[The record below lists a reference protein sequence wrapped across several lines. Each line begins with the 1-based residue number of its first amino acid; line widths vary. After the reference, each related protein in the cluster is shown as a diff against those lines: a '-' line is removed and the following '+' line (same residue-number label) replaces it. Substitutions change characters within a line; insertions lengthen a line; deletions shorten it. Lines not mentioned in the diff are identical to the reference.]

1 MIRSNETTLKDAL
14 ERLIGTYKLR
24 GKLQETQLVA
34 NWENVVGKMINKHTR
49 DLFIKGSKLH
59 VKLDSAV
66 VRQELMYA
74 RTQLLEKINTELGGN
89 YIEEIIFL

>member
-14 ERLIGTYKLR
+14 EKLIGTYKLR

-34 NWENVVGKMINKHTR
+34 NWEKVVGKMIDKHTR
-49 DLFIKGSKLH
+49 DLYIKSDKLY

-74 RTQLLEKINTELGGN
+74 RTQLLEKINEELGGK
-89 YIEEIIFL
+89 YIQEIIFL

>member
-14 ERLIGTYKLR
+14 EKLIGTYKLR

-34 NWENVVGKMINKHTR
+34 NWEKVVGKMIDKHTR
-49 DLFIKGSKLH
+49 DLYIKGSKLH
-59 VKLDSAV
+59 VKIDSSV

-74 RTQLLEKINTELGGN
+74 RTQLLDKVNEELGGK
-89 YIEEIIFL
+89 YIEDIVFL